1 MSAAPAA
8 SGTLRSNHALAR
20 EVLVLAAPTTGMA
33 LLQMASQLVEAW
45 LAARQGTAALAGW
58 SVVLPLSLLMHQWS
72 TGAMGGGVV
81 AAIARALGGGRR
93 DEAASL
99 VQHAMAIALLAGL
112 CFALGFS
119 WLGAWMLQAVAGPQA
134 AEAATG
140 YLFWLFGAGAIPV
153 WLANT
158 LASVLRGAGRHAL
171 AARTL
176 TVMWLVFPALA
187 WLLAE
192 PAGLRLAGIGLAF
205 ALVSWVSALVLFV
218 TVRAGAAGV
227 WPDWRQRLGW
237 PNFRRI
243 LEVGAIA
250 CLLAAVA
257 NLATITVTAQ
267 LRGHGPAAVAA
278 YGISAR
284 LEFAIIPL
292 SFGIGA
298 ALTALVGR
306 AVGQGDWAT
315 ARRIAWVGGLM
326 ALGFTGLIGG
336 TVSLLAAPIALA
348 LGTDAEVVR
357 IATQAL
363 RIIGP
368 AYGGFGIGMA
378 MYFAAMGARRMGW
391 PLVAGLSRFALAVGL
406 GALLAGPLGLGLQ
419 GQFIAVAAG
428 LMAYGVFAAAGVRPG
443 VWRA

>member
-1 MSAAPAA
+1 MVRLS
-8 SGTLRSNHALAR
+8 
-20 EVLVLAAPTTGMA
+20 APTTALA
-33 LLQMASQLVEAW
+33 LLQMLSQLVEAW

-81 AAIARALGGGRR
+81 AAIARALGAGQRE
-93 DEAASL
+93 EAGTL
-99 VQHAMAIALLAGL
+99 VKHAVAIAVVAGL
-112 CFALGFS
+112 GFALGTS
-119 WLGAWMLQAVAGPQA
+119 LLGPWMLRAVAGPQA
-134 AEAATG
+134 EQEATA
-140 YLFWLFGAGAIPV
+140 YLFWLFGAAALPV

-158 LASVLRGAGRHAL
+158 LASVLRGAGQHAR

-176 TVMWLVFPALA
+176 TGMWLVFPLLA
-187 WLLAE
+187 WALAE

-205 ALVSWVSALVLFV
+205 AIVAWAAAGVMFLTL
-218 TVRAGAAGV
+218 RAGAAGV
-227 WPDWRQRLGW
+227 WPQGWRGLAW
-237 PNFRRI
+237 PYFRRI
-243 LEVGAIA
+243 LEVGAVA
-250 CLLAAVA
+250 CALATVA
-257 NLATITVTAQ
+257 NLATVLVTAQ
-267 LRGHGPAAVAA
+267 LRQHGPAAVAA

-284 LEFAIIPL
+284 LEFAIVPL

-315 ARRIAWVGGLM
+315 ARRTAWIGGLM
-326 ALGFTGLIGG
+326 ALGFTGVIG
-336 TVSLLAAPIALA
+336 TAVALLAAPIARA

-363 RIIGP
+363 QIIGP

-378 MYFAAMGARRMGW
+378 MYFAAMGARRMVW
-391 PLVAGLSRFALAVGL
+391 PALAGVSRFALAVGL

-419 GQFIAVAAG
+419 GQFIGVALG
-428 LMAYGVFAAAGVRPG
+428 LTAYGLFSAGGVRAG
-443 VWRA
+443 VWRG